1 MTKSITIKV
10 ASINDVDAIIKLQ
23 TANQTS
29 QGGTLSGGLTA
40 HQIQEM
46 MSDMPQIIA
55 TINHEIVGF
64 LLTTSQTVNNKRQV
78 PIVDAMSAS
87 YAGSPDSYI
96 YGPICVSEHQRGKG
110 LAQLMFQELLK
121 LEPNR
126 EGILFI
132 KSDNLPSLKA
142 HQKMGMHKVSSFNF
156 NNADFDV
163 YTYLSPVQKN
173 NKPFKSENQTL

>member
-1 MTKSITIKV
+1 MTDSITVKV
-10 ASINDVDAIIKLQ
+10 ASINDLDGIIKLQ

-40 HQIQEM
+40 NQIQEM
-46 MSDMPQIIA
+46 MTDMPQII
-55 TINHEIVGF
+55 TIINNEIVGF
-64 LLTTSQTVNNKRQV
+64 LLTTSQRVNNTRKV

-87 YAGSPDSYI
+87 YTDSPESYI
-96 YGPICVSEHQRGKG
+96 YGPICVSQTQRGKG
-110 LAQLMFQELLK
+110 LAQLMFKELLK

-132 KSDNLPSLKA
+132 KSDNIASIKA
-142 HQKMGMHKVSSFNF
+142 HEKMGMHKVSSFHF

-163 YTYLSPVQKN
+163 YSYLFPSKEN
-173 NKPFKSENQTL
+173 NKTV

>member
-1 MTKSITIKV
+1 MLNSITIKV
-10 ASINDVDAIIKLQ
+10 ATINDLDGIIKLQ

-29 QGGTLSGGLTA
+29 RGGTLSGGLTA

-46 MSDMPQIIA
+46 MTDMPQIIA
-55 TINHEIVGF
+55 IINHEVVGF
-64 LLTTSQTVNNKRQV
+64 LLTTSQAVNNNRQV

-87 YAGSPDSYI
+87 YTGSPDSYI

-126 EGILFI
+126 QGILFI
-132 KSDNLPSLKA
+132 KSDNLASLKA
-142 HQKMGMHKVSSFNF
+142 HQKMGMHKVSSFHF

-163 YTYLSPVQKN
+163 YAYLFSIQEDY
-173 NKPFKSENQTL
+173 KPF